1 MSAGFG
7 GAPSLGTGIGRAA
20 GFAAP
25 FAQQMQTQNQTVQY
39 LVRAGYAPD
48 MAQLLARNPAALNEV
63 LKQISGARQY
73 QHVTVKDSLGNEI
86 PLAFD
91 PSSRRYYM
99 PNGQEYGA
107 GQGGVPGLPGGLST
121 MPIQIDPATGR
132 DEQFLETLKKQDP
145 TGYSTV
151 LGLLNGDINAG
162 GRNMQKHLPLAA
174 RAESGFNM
182 QQFQTR
188 QRTMNDFTPRGVSGK
203 NITAINTGL
212 GHVERQKNVATYRQ
226 DVNAVS
232 GELAKAFRS
241 AGMSEADIQSWRKSF
256 TENSS
261 PETMHA
267 AAREALHLLDSRLNA
282 LTDSYNRGM
291 GLSARKEAPDLLSPE
306 ARGIHNRLLGAEV
319 AETPQQAAVP
329 PPEARRVG
337 QVYQTPRGRA
347 RWLGKGWQ
355 PVAQ

>member
-1 MSAGFG
+1 
-7 GAPSLGTGIGRAA
+7 
-20 GFAAP
+20 
-25 FAQQMQTQNQTVQY
+25 
-39 LVRAGYAPD
+39 

-212 GHVERQKNVATYRQ
+212 DHVERLENAIDKLGNFSIAPDYTNPAYNAVRSQFSPEYQKNVATYRQ

-261 PETMHA
+261 PETMDA